1 MVDAHSKWIEAI
13 RVNNATASTTV
24 RELRKLFSTH
34 GIPETV
40 VTDNGTQFVS
50 EEFYQFLS
58 QNGVEYLQTAPKH
71 PSSNGLAER
80 AVQTVKVGV
89 RKIQNGDLELRLQ
102 QFLLC
107 YRVTPQSTTGR
118 SPSELLY
125 RRQIRTKL
133 EQLRPNLTR

>member
-1 MVDAHSKWIEAI
+1 MWTMHPSTIMMSSSWLTPTVIEAI

-24 RELRKLFSTH
+24 RELRKLFATH

-58 QNGVEYLQTAPKH
+58 QNGVACLQTAPKH

-89 RKIQNGDLELRLQ
+89 RKIENGDLELRLQ

-107 YRVTPQSTTGR
+107 YRVTPQSTTSR
-118 SPSELLY
+118 SPSELL
-125 RRQIRTKL
+125 
-133 EQLRPNLTR
+133 